1 MTIDRII
8 DYVTETPRN
17 SNKSVLRTML
27 NDIGGTD
34 TQKYFVVR
42 INEDTEGLASCYIM
56 STNSFHI
63 YRADLVIETDSET
76 GEPSLF
82 IENIYDEN
90 QITPPSPEI
99 IEEITDFIY
108 TLHSPDDWFS
118 IFKSLWKYD
127 HVN

>member
-42 INEDTEGLASCYIM
+42 INEDTAMGASCYII
-56 STNSFHI
+56 STSSFRI
-63 YRADLVIETDSET
+63 YRADLYIETDADT

-82 IENIYDEN
+82 IENIYDED

-99 IEEITDFIY
+99 VEEITDFIY
-108 TLHSPDDWFS
+108 TIYSPDDWYS
-118 IFKSLWKYD
+118 ILESLDRYD
-127 HVN
+127 RVN